1 MNIPLKNS
9 KYALIFCKNSPKLIL
24 NHYCAVIMSEKDLS
38 WDNQTLVF
46 EETEQQI
53 KEPSMYKVLIINDD
67 FTPMDFVIDVLS
79 RFFRMDQ
86 ERATQ
91 VMMHV
96 HTRGKGLCGI
106 FTHEIAETKM
116 LLANQYAKENSHPLL
131 CVMESV

>member
-1 MNIPLKNS
+1 
-9 KYALIFCKNSPKLIL
+9 
-24 NHYCAVIMSEKDLS
+24 MSEKDYS
-38 WDNQTLVF
+38 WDNQSLVF
-46 EETEQQI
+46 EDTEHEI

-67 FTPMDFVIDVLS
+67 FTPMDFVIDVLV
-79 RFFRMDQ
+79 RFFHMNE

-116 LLANQYAKENSHPLL
+116 LMVNQYAKDNNHPLL
-131 CVMESV
+131 CVMEAV

>member
-1 MNIPLKNS
+1 
-9 KYALIFCKNSPKLIL
+9 
-24 NHYCAVIMSEKDLS
+24 MSEKDFS

-46 EETEQQI
+46 EETEQQL

-67 FTPMDFVIDVLS
+67 FTPMDFVIDVLV
-79 RFFRMDQ
+79 RFFHMNE

-116 LLANQYAKENSHPLL
+116 NQVNQYAKDSAHPLL
-131 CVMESV
+131 CVMESI

>member
-1 MNIPLKNS
+1 M
-9 KYALIFCKNSPKLIL
+9 A
-24 NHYCAVIMSEKDLS
+24 EKDFS
-38 WDNQTLVF
+38 WDNQTLAF
-46 EETEQQI
+46 EETEQQL

-67 FTPMDFVIDVLS
+67 FTPMDFVIDVLV
-79 RFFRMDQ
+79 RFFHMNE

-116 LLANQYAKENSHPLL
+116 HHVNQYAKDNSHPLL
-131 CVMESV
+131 CVMEPI

>member
-1 MNIPLKNS
+1 
-9 KYALIFCKNSPKLIL
+9 
-24 NHYCAVIMSEKDLS
+24 MSDKDLS

-46 EETEQQI
+46 EETEVSI

-67 FTPMDFVIDVLS
+67 FTPMDFVIDVLA
-79 RFFRMDQ
+79 RFFRMDE

-91 VMMHV
+91 VMLHV

-116 LLANQYAKENSHPLL
+116 LAANKYAKENSHPLL

>member
-1 MNIPLKNS
+1 
-9 KYALIFCKNSPKLIL
+9 
-24 NHYCAVIMSEKDLS
+24 MSEKDFS
-38 WDNQTLVF
+38 WDNQSLVF
-46 EETEQQI
+46 EETEQEI

-67 FTPMDFVIDVLS
+67 FTPMDFVIDVLV
-79 RFFRMDQ
+79 RFFHMNE

-116 LLANQYAKENSHPLL
+116 LMVNQYAKDNNHPLL
-131 CVMESV
+131 CVMEAV

>member
-1 MNIPLKNS
+1 MPDKN
-9 KYALIFCKNSPKLIL
+9 
-24 NHYCAVIMSEKDLS
+24 LS
-38 WDNQTLVF
+38 WDNQSLVF
-46 EETEQQI
+46 EETELNI

-67 FTPMDFVIDVLS
+67 FTPMDFVIDVLV
-79 RFFRMDQ
+79 RFFRMDE

-91 VMMHV
+91 VMLHV

-116 LLANQYAKENSHPLL
+116 FAVNKYAKENEHPLL

>member
-1 MNIPLKNS
+1 MSDKN
-9 KYALIFCKNSPKLIL
+9 
-24 NHYCAVIMSEKDLS
+24 LS
-38 WDNQTLVF
+38 WDNQSLVF
-46 EETEQQI
+46 EETELNV

-67 FTPMDFVIDVLS
+67 FTPMDFVIDVLV
-79 RFFRMDQ
+79 RFFRMDE

-91 VMMHV
+91 VMLHV

-116 LLANQYAKENSHPLL
+116 LGVNKYAKENEHPLL

>member
-1 MNIPLKNS
+1 
-9 KYALIFCKNSPKLIL
+9 
-24 NHYCAVIMSEKDLS
+24 MSDKDLS
-38 WDNQTLVF
+38 WDNQSLVF
-46 EETEQQI
+46 DETEQQI

-67 FTPMDFVIDVLS
+67 FTPMDFVIDILV
-79 RFFRMDQ
+79 RFFRMNE

-106 FTHEIAETKM
+106 YTHEIAETKM
-116 LLANQYAKENSHPLL
+116 LGVNQYAKENNHPLL

>member
-1 MNIPLKNS
+1 
-9 KYALIFCKNSPKLIL
+9 
-24 NHYCAVIMSEKDLS
+24 MSDKESS
-38 WDNQTLVF
+38 WDNQSLVF
-46 EETEQQI
+46 GETQQQLN
-53 KEPSMYKVLIINDD
+53 EPSMYKVLIINDD
-67 FTPMDFVIDVLS
+67 FTPMDFVIDVLV
-79 RFFRMDQ
+79 RFFRMNE

-116 LLANQYAKENSHPLL
+116 LLVNQYAKDSTHPLL

>member
-1 MNIPLKNS
+1 M
-9 KYALIFCKNSPKLIL
+9 A
-24 NHYCAVIMSEKDLS
+24 EKDLS
-38 WDNQTLVF
+38 WDNQALVF
-46 EETEQQI
+46 EETQEEL

-67 FTPMDFVIDVLS
+67 FTPMDFVIDVLE
-79 RFFRMDQ
+79 RFFRMGE

-116 LLANQYAKENSHPLL
+116 LNVNKYAKDSKHPLL
-131 CVMESV
+131 CVMEEV

>member
-1 MNIPLKNS
+1 
-9 KYALIFCKNSPKLIL
+9 
-24 NHYCAVIMSEKDLS
+24 MSDKDLS
-38 WDNQTLVF
+38 WDNQSLVF
-46 EETEQQI
+46 DETEQQI

-67 FTPMDFVIDVLS
+67 FTPMDFVIDVLV
-79 RFFRMDQ
+79 RFFRMNE

-116 LLANQYAKENSHPLL
+116 MQVNQYAKDNSHPLL
-131 CVMESV
+131 CVMELV

>member
-1 MNIPLKNS
+1 MTD
-9 KYALIFCKNSPKLIL
+9 
-24 NHYCAVIMSEKDLS
+24 KDLS
-38 WDNQTLVF
+38 WDNQSLVF

-67 FTPMDFVIDVLS
+67 FTPMDFVIDVLV
-79 RFFRMDQ
+79 RFFRMDE

-91 VMMHV
+91 VMIHV

-116 LLANQYAKENSHPLL
+116 LAVNQFAKDNTHPLL

>member
-1 MNIPLKNS
+1 
-9 KYALIFCKNSPKLIL
+9 
-24 NHYCAVIMSEKDLS
+24 MSEKDYS
-38 WDNQTLVF
+38 WDNQSLVF
-46 EETEQQI
+46 EEAEQEI

-67 FTPMDFVIDVLS
+67 FTPMDFVIDVLV
-79 RFFRMDQ
+79 RFFHMNE

-116 LLANQYAKENSHPLL
+116 LMVNQYAKDSNHPLL
-131 CVMESV
+131 CVMEVV

>member
-1 MNIPLKNS
+1 
-9 KYALIFCKNSPKLIL
+9 
-24 NHYCAVIMSEKDLS
+24 MSEKDYS
-38 WDNQTLVF
+38 WDNQSLVF
-46 EETEQQI
+46 EETEQEI

-67 FTPMDFVIDVLS
+67 FTPMDFVIDVLV
-79 RFFRMDQ
+79 RFFHMNE

-116 LLANQYAKENSHPLL
+116 LMVNQYAKDNNHPLL
-131 CVMESV
+131 CVMEAV

>member
-1 MNIPLKNS
+1 
-9 KYALIFCKNSPKLIL
+9 
-24 NHYCAVIMSEKDLS
+24 MSDKDLS
-38 WDNQTLVF
+38 WDNQSLVF
-46 EETEQQI
+46 EEAEQQI
-53 KEPSMYKVLIINDD
+53 KEPSLYKVLIINDD
-67 FTPMDFVIDVLS
+67 FTPMDFVIDVLV
-79 RFFRMDQ
+79 RFFKMDL

-116 LLANQYAKENSHPLL
+116 LQANQYAKENAHPLL

>member
-1 MNIPLKNS
+1 
-9 KYALIFCKNSPKLIL
+9 
-24 NHYCAVIMSEKDLS
+24 MSEKDLS
-38 WDNQTLVF
+38 WDNHSLVF
-46 EETEQQI
+46 EELEDQL

-79 RFFRMDQ
+79 RFFKMDE

-106 FTHEIAETKM
+106 FTHEVAETKM
-116 LLANQYAKENSHPLL
+116 NQVNLYAKDKSHPLL
-131 CVMESV
+131 CVMEAI

>member
-1 MNIPLKNS
+1 
-9 KYALIFCKNSPKLIL
+9 
-24 NHYCAVIMSEKDLS
+24 MSEKNHS
-38 WDNQTLVF
+38 WDNQSLVF
-46 EETEQQI
+46 EEAEQDI

-67 FTPMDFVIDVLS
+67 FTPMDFVIDVLV
-79 RFFRMDQ
+79 RFFHMNE

-116 LLANQYAKENSHPLL
+116 LMVNQYAKDSNHPLL
-131 CVMESV
+131 CVMEVV